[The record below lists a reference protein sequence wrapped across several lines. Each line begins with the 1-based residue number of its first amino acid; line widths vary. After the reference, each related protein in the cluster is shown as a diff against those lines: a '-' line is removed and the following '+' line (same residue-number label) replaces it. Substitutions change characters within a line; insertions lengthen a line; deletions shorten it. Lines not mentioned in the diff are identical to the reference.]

1 MKLNYKRTL
10 LVGFAFLSICAF
22 WQLYDNVIPLIL
34 KNTFH
39 MKDSL
44 VGVVMAMDNVLALF
58 LLPFFG
64 KLSDKCHT
72 KLGRRTPFILGGT
85 AAAVILMNI
94 LPYADNHEKL
104 LLFVIPLG
112 LLLIAMGTYRSPAVA
127 LMPDVTP
134 KPLRSKANAII
145 NLMGALGGVFTLG
158 VTGLLVHAGA
168 TGRNDYTM
176 LFLAVSLLMAI
187 SVIVLVLTVREN
199 KLAAEVAAMET
210 DEEKEAEA
218 EEKKESGKAF
228 GELAPDVR
236 RSLWLILFSVAF
248 WFMGYNAVTSAF
260 TRYMQV
266 QWGYDIKAASLCLMV
281 ATVGAVLSYLPVGIL
296 SSKFGRKKLIQAGVI
311 LLAVCFATAGLFT
324 AFHPAVYQD
333 MMIRGV
339 KRQHKRRKLSFFIQA
354 GQLKGKERLRQQIIV
369 GAGNQILL
377 KCFQDT
383 ADGKGAGG
391 VGAVSRTAAIG
402 AAGIIGQLRENGNRA
417 DGFGVLQEIAPSLR
431 RTVIVAFQKNFHESG
446 ALIPSGFV
454 FVKAADLSP
463 AQLVSDADVG
473 GVAREALLHFVGLLS
488 GFVPQ
493 KDGPVI
499 GCVQCFGRSEGN
511 GAGVIGKERA
521 IGDGGQIIPGRK
533 PAVVTEHVIVKPYHS
548 QKQYHGGAD
557 G

>member
-176 LFLAVSLLMAI
+176 LFLAVSLLMAF

-324 AFHPAVYQD
+324 AFHPAVYVVFALVGVAWA
-333 MMIRGV
+333 MINVNSYPMVVEISKSGDV
-339 KRQHKRRKLSFFIQA
+339 
-354 GQLKGKERLRQQIIV
+354 GKYTGYYYTFSMAAQIITPILSGLLLEHV
-369 GAGNQILL
+369 GYQTLMPYA
-377 KCFQDT
+377 T
-383 ADGKGAGG
+383 
-391 VGAVSRTAAIG
+391 VMVAISFVT
-402 AAGIIGQLRENGNRA
+402 I
-417 DGFGVLQEIAPSLR
+417 SLAR
-431 RTVIVAFQKNFHESG
+431 HGDNKPEPPKSKLEAF
-446 ALIPSGFV
+446 
-454 FVKAADLSP
+454 
-463 AQLVSDADVG
+463 DVG
-473 GVAREALLHFVGLLS
+473 
-488 GFVPQ
+488 
-493 KDGPVI
+493 D
-499 GCVQCFGRSEGN
+499 
-511 GAGVIGKERA
+511 
-521 IGDGGQIIPGRK
+521 D
-533 PAVVTEHVIVKPYHS
+533 
-548 QKQYHGGAD
+548 
-557 G
+557 

>member
-218 EEKKESGKAF
+218 GEKKESGKAF
-228 GELAPDVR
+228 GELTPDVR

-324 AFHPAVYQD
+324 TFHPAVYVVFALVGVAWA
-333 MMIRGV
+333 MINVNSYPMVVEISKSGDV
-339 KRQHKRRKLSFFIQA
+339 
-354 GQLKGKERLRQQIIV
+354 GKYTGYYYTFSMAAQIITPILSGLLLEHV
-369 GAGNQILL
+369 GYQTLMPYA
-377 KCFQDT
+377 T
-383 ADGKGAGG
+383 
-391 VGAVSRTAAIG
+391 VMVAISFVT
-402 AAGIIGQLRENGNRA
+402 I
-417 DGFGVLQEIAPSLR
+417 SLAR
-431 RTVIVAFQKNFHESG
+431 HGDNKPEPPKSKLEAF
-446 ALIPSGFV
+446 
-454 FVKAADLSP
+454 
-463 AQLVSDADVG
+463 DVG
-473 GVAREALLHFVGLLS
+473 
-488 GFVPQ
+488 
-493 KDGPVI
+493 D
-499 GCVQCFGRSEGN
+499 
-511 GAGVIGKERA
+511 
-521 IGDGGQIIPGRK
+521 D
-533 PAVVTEHVIVKPYHS
+533 
-548 QKQYHGGAD
+548 
-557 G
+557 

>member
-324 AFHPAVYQD
+324 AFHPAVYVVFALVGVAWA
-333 MMIRGV
+333 MINVNSYPMVVEISKSGDV
-339 KRQHKRRKLSFFIQA
+339 
-354 GQLKGKERLRQQIIV
+354 GKYTGYYYTFSMAAQIITP
-369 GAGNQILL
+369 IL
-377 KCFQDT
+377 
-383 ADGKGAGG
+383 
-391 VGAVSRTAAIG
+391 S
-402 AAGIIGQLRENGNRA
+402 
-417 DGFGVLQEIAPSLR
+417 
-431 RTVIVAFQKNFHESG
+431 
-446 ALIPSGFV
+446 
-454 FVKAADLSP
+454 
-463 AQLVSDADVG
+463 
-473 GVAREALLHFVGLLS
+473 GLLL
-488 GFVPQ
+488 
-493 KDGPVI
+493 
-499 GCVQCFGRSEGN
+499 
-511 GAGVIGKERA
+511 
-521 IGDGGQIIPGRK
+521 
-533 PAVVTEHVIVKPYHS
+533 EHVGYQTLMPYATVMVAISFVTISLARHGDNKPEPPKS
-548 QKQYHGGAD
+548 KLEAFNVGD
-557 G
+557 D

>member
-94 LPYADNHEKL
+94 LPYADNHEKR
-104 LLFVIPLG
+104 

-324 AFHPAVYQD
+324 AFHPAVYVVFALVGVAWA
-333 MMIRGV
+333 MINVNSYPMVVEISKSGDV
-339 KRQHKRRKLSFFIQA
+339 
-354 GQLKGKERLRQQIIV
+354 GKYTGYYYTFSMAAQIITP
-369 GAGNQILL
+369 IL
-377 KCFQDT
+377 
-383 ADGKGAGG
+383 
-391 VGAVSRTAAIG
+391 
-402 AAGIIGQLRENGNRA
+402 
-417 DGFGVLQEIAPSLR
+417 
-431 RTVIVAFQKNFHESG
+431 SG
-446 ALIPSGFV
+446 L
-454 FVKAADLSP
+454 L
-463 AQLVSDADVG
+463 LEDVG
-473 GVAREALLHFVGLLS
+473 YQTLMPYATVMVAISFVTISLARHGDNKPEPPKSKLEAFDVG
-488 GFVPQ
+488 
-493 KDGPVI
+493 D
-499 GCVQCFGRSEGN
+499 
-511 GAGVIGKERA
+511 
-521 IGDGGQIIPGRK
+521 D
-533 PAVVTEHVIVKPYHS
+533 
-548 QKQYHGGAD
+548 
-557 G
+557 